1 MDSEEKKNFPL
12 YAWAF
17 EKRSKK
23 VFGSD
28 FINHNVIIYK
38 KDLL

>member
-1 MDSEEKKNFPL
+1 MDSEEKKNFLL

-17 EKRSKK
+17 EKRIKK

-28 FINHNVIIYK
+28 LKNRNVVIYK